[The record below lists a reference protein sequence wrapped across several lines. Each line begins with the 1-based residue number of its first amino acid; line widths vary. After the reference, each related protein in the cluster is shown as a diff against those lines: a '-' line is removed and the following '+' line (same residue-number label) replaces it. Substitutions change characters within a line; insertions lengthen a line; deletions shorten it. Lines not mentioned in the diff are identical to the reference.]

1 MFPMLGSIVLFTI
14 TAPIPLGFKTKL
26 AFVTVVEITL
36 LAILTWLF
44 AGPAEYNS
52 VKLLFTL
59 LNAVRFDRRCDH
71 LSSCQCLLS
80 AVSY

>member
-1 MFPMLGSIVLFTI
+1 VLFTI

-59 LNAVRFDRRCDH
+59 LNAVRI
-71 LSSCQCLLS
+71 
-80 AVSY
+80 